1 MTMKDDN
8 ERITSFGRF
17 LRESSLDEL
26 PSVIN
31 LISGDISLVGPRPLP
46 EKYRDR
52 EFPSTREPLESLVF
66 QGRLD

>member
-1 MTMKDDN
+1 M
-8 ERITSFGRF
+8 GRVTHAMWGF
-17 LRESSLDEL
+17 HHEAVAEVVNMPPNMSARAMIAIGY
-26 PSVIN
+26 P
-31 LISGDISLVGPRPLP
+31 GDSEDLP